1 VQAIARL
8 AADGRALGLHVVMT
22 ADRRADVPGSL
33 AGTVPARLVLR
44 MASDDEYAALGF
56 PRTRNSER
64 ELPPGRGFVADGREF
79 QAAFVEAEAISALA
93 QRLQREHP
101 GVVAPPIGR
110 LPTQLRRAS
119 LPAPTG
125 PLRAVI
131 GVEDTMLAAVE
142 LDLSN
147 TNAVIA
153 GPHRSGLSTTLAT
166 IAQSLRRGTPDL
178 SLYLLTSRRSPLRE
192 LDLWKSVAVGPD
204 ACAELAG
211 QLAAGNEQP
220 IVAIVD
226 DGLDLA
232 EGLAAGPVE
241 ALLARGRDE
250 PVRIVAAV
258 DLHGAQ
264 RVFGGWLREL
274 RAERTGVLL
283 QPQGDGD
290 GDLLGAPI
298 PAQRGGPLPPGRGYL
313 VDRGVARLV
322 QIANA

>member
-1 VQAIARL
+1 
-8 AADGRALGLHVVMT
+8 
-22 ADRRADVPGSL
+22 
-33 AGTVPARLVLR
+33 
-44 MASDDEYAALGF
+44 
-56 PRTRNSER
+56 
-64 ELPPGRGFVADGREF
+64 
-79 QAAFVEAEAISALA
+79 
-93 QRLQREHP
+93 
-101 GVVAPPIGR
+101 
-110 LPTQLRRAS
+110 
-119 LPAPTG
+119 
-125 PLRAVI
+125 VI